1 MHFATQKDFEELN
14 GPARAQEKRDERLAS
29 WKADPVFAK
38 YNDDFF
44 KKENLLTEI
53 K

>member
-1 MHFATQKDFEELN
+1 MVLLEHKI
-14 GPARAQEKRDERLAS
+14 KRDARLAS

-44 KKENLLTEI
+44 QKENLITQT